1 MARCLV
7 VYEDGTVYVDGVR
20 QEWTLPVAEPAP
32 MSDEEIERRLAAIY
46 GTEEKGGS

>member
-20 QEWTLPVAEPAP
+20 QEWTLPLPAPEP

-46 GTEEKGGS
+46 GTGEKGES